1 MTEPTNAD
9 RAARVAPFLKE
20 YAEKYDEPED
30 LVTSAQDFIS
40 DVLHVLKSLPADQLQ
55 DEPINDEGCEE
66 CHVGPGEPCLEVY
79 AAVLD
84 RAMRN
89 FEAEVAEEFFSKED
103 A

>member
-9 RAARVAPFLKE
+9 RAARVEPYLKE
-20 YAEKYDEPED
+20 YAEKYDDIED
-30 LVTSAQDFIS
+30 LVTAAQDFVS
-40 DVLHVLKSLPADQLQ
+40 DVLHLLKSLPENQLQ
-55 DEPINDEGCEE
+55 DEPINDEGCQE

-89 FEAEVAEEFFSKED
+89 FEAEVAEEFALEGGS
-103 A
+103 

>member
-1 MTEPTNAD
+1 MTEPTNTD

-20 YAEKYDEPED
+20 YAEKYDDRED
-30 LVTSAQDFIS
+30 FVTAAQDFIS
-40 DVLHVLKSLPADQLQ
+40 DVLHALKSLPADQLQ
-55 DEPINDEGCEE
+55 DEPTDDAGCEE

-89 FEAEVAEEFFSKED
+89 FEAEVAEEFVTKGGS
-103 A
+103 